1 MEQKLGI
8 KKEENRKTVLQR
20 LIPLRTVFLFRR
32 YLFDL
37 GLRINTMTRS
47 GVVWAGMLL
56 VEEVYST
63 SAVFPTKA
71 PEKIWPLGRKVPC
84 AAMPFN
90 WRVPSVL
97 TKLL

>member
-37 GLRINTMTRS
+37 GLRITKYNDTIRS
-47 GVVWAGMLL
+47 C
-56 VEEVYST
+56 
-63 SAVFPTKA
+63 
-71 PEKIWPLGRKVPC
+71 LGRDASCRGGVFDKRCFPD
-84 AAMPFN
+84 
-90 WRVPSVL
+90 
-97 TKLL
+97 